1 MNGLD
6 SAHERQLLE
15 RAGDEPDAF
24 REIYS
29 EYFPRLYTYFT
40 YQTERAE
47 DAEDLTSETFLEAVK
62 SLPRFRYQGEGSFG
76 AWLFGIARNRLH
88 RFYRRN
94 GHSPA
99 ASPLVDLGDLAVGDP
114 SPEAAMLQKESAA
127 LIRRLIQRLPARRQE
142 IVLLRFFGGLRNK
155 EIAALLGLDER
166 TIAAH
171 VYRGLKD
178 LERLFAA
185 QAVGRREVTDE

>member
-6 SAHERQLLE
+6 PAHERHLLE
-15 RAGDEPDAF
+15 RAGHEPDAF
-24 REIYS
+24 REIYG
-29 EYFPRLYTYFT
+29 EYFPRLYTYFS

-47 DAEDLTSETFLEAVK
+47 DAEDLTSETFLQAVK
-62 SLPRFRYQGEGSFG
+62 SLPRFQYRGEGSFG

-99 ASPLVDLGDLAVGDP
+99 ASPLEDLGDLEVGDP
-114 SPEAAMLQKESAA
+114 SPEAALLQKESAA

-142 IVLLRFFGGLRNK
+142 IVLLRFFGGLRNN
-155 EIAALLGLDER
+155 EIAALLGLDEH

-171 VYRGLKD
+171 LYRGLKD
-178 LERLFAA
+178 LQGLFAVEA
-185 QAVGRREVTDE
+185 LGRQEVKDD